1 VAGARR
7 QGWSWQ
13 QIGDAL
19 GITRQSVHAKYV
31 GPLMASTDKRFGM
44 GRIYRDA
51 ITQAVVR
58 GDRSVGT
65 EHIALALLVDPESM
79 TARALGISLATAHQA
94 LEALDQQALTWLSID
109 ATFPPPV
116 SVPARQ
122 RRLRMTPA
130 ALAVLTGLRRHAGGE
145 RLGRRHILLALLARS
160 RPDPAAELLDA
171 LGVDYIEVGRRLRT
185 AS

>member
-79 TARALGISLATAHQA
+79 TARALGISLATAHEA
-94 LEALDQQALTWLSID
+94 LEALEALTWLGID
-109 ATFPPPV
+109 ATVPPPV
-116 SVPARQ
+116 SVPGRQ

-145 RLGRRHILLALLARS
+145 RLGMRHILLALLARS